1 MLRKTLSADTT
12 IADQEQG
19 TFTAIVSAWTEDRE
33 QDVIERNAFD
43 GTIAAWRE
51 SGKNLPLLFEHSTT
65 VVGAID
71 PQSMV
76 ATEAGLEVAGEVD
89 RSTEEGQAAWRS
101 IKADTAGFSIGYMS
115 EATTREGGGRTI
127 TAVDL
132 LEISITSKPMH
143 PATRAT
149 SWKSADHAVRQQAR
163 DAMLACLRGATPKR
177 PDEMSLAELKAY
189 GEELTRDIRPPITI
203 HTFEIE

>member
-76 ATEAGLEVAGEVD
+76 APEAGLEVAGEVD

-143 PATRAT
+143 PAPEPRAGRAQTTRSDSRPAT
-149 SWKSADHAVRQQAR
+149 RCWPA
-163 DAMLACLRGATPKR
+163 
-177 PDEMSLAELKAY
+177 
-189 GEELTRDIRPPITI
+189 
-203 HTFEIE
+203 